1 MKLNVTEE
9 KRQKKKFFI
18 FAKIIRISIT
28 TTGME
33 RNILRN
39 ILRKPVSCSGSL
51 LGLADL
57 KK

>member
-18 FAKIIRISIT
+18 FAKINRIFIT

-33 RNILRN
+33 RNILR
-39 ILRKPVSCSGSL
+39 KPVSCSGIL